1 MKTNFKTKLN
11 SIQINKTFPITVIK
25 SKYQNYQILLNKE
38 IISKMKS
45 IKAKYVKIKISK
57 DKLTLIRTRQKK
69 LFKTLSHLI
78 SLQFSCR
85 IFKKISMTNILI
97 FKKWHKLKLNNI
109 ANNFKSKSQVMMSLN
124 QLSVLVIC
132 NLITVS
138 NKLSSNNNFKNPLL
152 SSLKLYPSP

>member
-1 MKTNFKTKLN
+1 MN
-11 SIQINKTFPITVIK
+11 SIQINKTFPITVINNK
-25 SKYQNYQILLNKE
+25 DKNYQILLNKE
-38 IISKMKS
+38 IHSKTKS
-45 IKAKYVKIKISK
+45 IKDKYVKIMISK
-57 DKLTLIRTRQKK
+57 DKSTLIRTKQKK

-97 FKKWHKLKLNNI
+97 FKKWHKIKLNNI
-109 ANNFKSKSQVMMSLN
+109 ANNFKSKLQVMMSLN

-138 NKLSSNNNFKNPLL
+138 SKWSSNNNFKNPLL
-152 SSLKLYPSP
+152 FSLKPYPSP